1 MTVEIWELDARRI
14 LSMVRAREVSA
25 QEVADSYLART
36 AEIDPK
42 LCAYLDVLEA
52 EARIEAARVDSMLD
66 RGEDP
71 GILAGLPCA
80 IKDNINLKGAPCTC
94 ASRILQGYVSP
105 YDATAVRKMK
115 AQGAVFTGK
124 TNLDEFAM
132 GSSTENSAFM
142 TTRNPWDPTRVP
154 GGSSGGSAA
163 AVAAGMAAL
172 ALGSDTGGSI
182 RQPAAFTGIY
192 GLMPTYGRVSRYGL
206 VAFASSLDQI
216 GPFGQSVWDCAL
228 LLEAIAGHDPLDST
242 SCDRP
247 SVPFAQCLDRPVK
260 GMRAGVPRELLSFG
274 TSPGVKEAFDRALAV
289 LAGMG
294 VIVEETSLPAV
305 KYALD
310 TYYIIAPS
318 EASSNLARFDGVR
331 YGLSVRGGSLDDT
344 YSRTRGQGFG
354 KEVRRRI
361 MLGAFALSAGY
372 YDAYYLRA
380 AKIRTLIRRD
390 FERAFQSYD
399 VLLSPTTPTV
409 AFKAGERT
417 ADPIAMYLADVLTVP
432 VNLAGIPALSMP
444 CGFALPDDTTK
455 AAPGQGGTSAPS
467 GLPCGLQI
475 MGRPFDEETVLSVGY
490 ALEAE
495 TGEQVRQ
502 RTAAMRAS
510 LVSVEECEPVE

>member
-1 MTVEIWELDARRI
+1 
-14 LSMVRAREVSA
+14 MVRSREVSA
-25 QEVADSYLART
+25 QEVLDSYLARI
-36 AEIDPK
+36 AEIDSK
-42 LCAYLDVLEA
+42 VRAYLDVLEP
-52 EARIEAARVDSMLD
+52 EARVEAAKIDSRLA

-80 IKDNINLKGAPCTC
+80 IKDNINLRGAPCTC
-94 ASRILQGYVSP
+94 ASKILDGYVSP
-105 YDATAVRKMK
+105 YDATVIRKMK
-115 AQGAVFTGK
+115 GQGAVFTGK

-132 GSSTENSAFM
+132 GSSTENSAFGA
-142 TTRNPWDPTRVP
+142 TRNPWDVSRVP

-182 RQPAAFTGIY
+182 RQPAAFTGTY
-192 GLMPTYGRVSRYGL
+192 GLLPTYGRVSRYGL

-228 LLEAIAGHDPLDST
+228 LLEAIAGHDPMDAT
-242 SCDRP
+242 SWDRET
-247 SVPFAQCLDRPVK
+247 VPFTRRLERPMK
-260 GMRAGVPRELLSFG
+260 DLLAGVPKELLGFG
-274 TSPGVKEAFDRALAV
+274 TSPGVKEAFDRSLSV
-289 LAGMG
+289 LADMG
-294 VIVEETSLPAV
+294 VVIEETSLPAV

-331 YGLSVRGGSLDDT
+331 YGLSIRGGNLGDM
-344 YSRTRGQGFG
+344 YARTRGQGFG
-354 KEVRRRI
+354 KEVRRRV

-390 FERAFQSYD
+390 FEKAFETYD

-409 AFKAGERT
+409 AFKAGEKT
-417 ADPIAMYLADVLTVP
+417 EDPVAMYLADVLTVP

-444 CGFALPDDTTK
+444 CGFAVPDD
-455 AAPGQGGTSAPS
+455 APGQATAAGRPNSQD

-475 MGRPFDEETVLSVGY
+475 MGKPFDEETVLSVGY

-495 TGEQVRQ
+495 TGDQVRE
-502 RTAAMRAS
+502 RTAAMRS
-510 LVSVEECEPVE
+510 TLVAAEERERVD

>member
-1 MTVEIWELDARRI
+1 MEVWEMTAREILGKIR
-14 LSMVRAREVSA
+14 SREVSA
-25 QEVADSYLART
+25 QEVVDSYLARI
-36 AEIDPK
+36 AEVDPK
-42 LCAYLDVLEA
+42 ICAYLNVMEP
-52 EARIEAARVDSMLD
+52 EARLEAARVDAAFQ

-71 GILAGLPCA
+71 GLLAGLPCA
-80 IKDNINLKGAPCTC
+80 VKDNINVKGTACTC
-94 ASRILQGYVSP
+94 ASKILEGYVSP
-105 YDATAVRKMK
+105 YDATAIKRMRE
-115 AQGAVFTGK
+115 QGAVLIGK

-132 GSSTENSAFM
+132 GSSTENSAFF
-142 TTRNPWDPTRVP
+142 TTKNPWDPERVP

-163 AVAAGMAAL
+163 AVAAAMAPV

-182 RQPAAFTGIY
+182 RQPAAFTGTY

-228 LLEAIAGHDPLDST
+228 LLEVIAGLDQLDST
-242 SCDRP
+242 SADRAAARF
-247 SVPFAQCLDRPVK
+247 SMSLDRPVK
-260 GMRAGVPRELLSFG
+260 GMRAGVPKELLGFG
-274 TSPGVKEAFDRALAV
+274 TSPGVKEAFDRVLAV
-289 LAGMG
+289 LSGMG
-294 VIVEETSLPAV
+294 VVIEETSLPSV
-305 KYALD
+305 QYALD

-331 YGLSVRGGSLDDT
+331 YGLSVRDSDLDAL
-344 YSRTRGQGFG
+344 YKETRGRGFG

-361 MLGAFALSAGY
+361 MLGTFALSAGY

-390 FERAFQSYD
+390 FEKAFQAFD

-417 ADPIAMYLADVLTVP
+417 ADPLAMYMADVLTVP

-444 CGFALPDDTTK
+444 CGFAVPE
-455 AAPGQGGTSAPS
+455 GGGGTS
-467 GLPCGLQI
+467 LPCGLQI
-475 MGRPFDEETVLSVGY
+475 MGKPFDEDTVLSVGH

-495 TGEQVRQ
+495 IGDRIRERS
-502 RTAAMRAS
+502 ADMRKA
-510 LVSVEECEPVE
+510 LTVLEECERVG

>member
-1 MTVEIWELDARRI
+1 VEIWELSTRDLLARIR
-14 LSMVRAREVSA
+14 SREVSA
-25 QEVADSYLART
+25 QEVADSYLARI

-42 LCAYLDVLEA
+42 VCAYLNVLEP
-52 EARIEAARVDSMLD
+52 ETRIEAARIDAALQ

-71 GILAGLPCA
+71 GTLAGLPCA
-80 IKDNINLKGAPCTC
+80 IKDNINLKGVPCTC
-94 ASRILQGYVSP
+94 GSRILEGYVSP
-105 YDATAVRKMK
+105 YDATVVRRMREH
-115 AQGAVFTGK
+115 GALFVGK

-132 GSSTENSAFM
+132 GSSTENSAFF

-154 GGSSGGSAA
+154 GGSSGGSAS

-182 RQPAAFTGIY
+182 RQPAAFTGTY
-192 GLMPTYGRVSRYGL
+192 GLQPTYGRVSRYGL

-228 LLEAIAGHDPLDST
+228 LLEVIAGLDPLDST
-242 SCDRP
+242 STDRP
-247 SVPFAQCLDRPVK
+247 KVPFTKRLDRAVK
-260 GMRAGVPRELLSFG
+260 GLKAGVPRELLGFG
-274 TSPGVKEAFDRALAV
+274 TAAGVKEAFDRALAV
-289 LAGMG
+289 LADMG
-294 VIVEETSLPAV
+294 AVIEETSLPAV

-331 YGLSVRGGSLDDT
+331 YGLSIRGGDLDDLYT
-344 YSRTRGQGFG
+344 RTRGQGFG

-361 MLGAFALSAGY
+361 MLGTFALSAGY

-380 AKIRTLIRRD
+380 AKIRTLIGRD
-390 FERAFQSYD
+390 FEKAFETFD

-417 ADPIAMYLADVLTVP
+417 ADPIAMYMADVLTVP

-444 CGFALPDDTTK
+444 CGFAVPE
-455 AAPGQGGTSAPS
+455 PGADRD
-467 GLPCGLQI
+467 LPCGLQI
-475 MGRPFDEETVLSVGY
+475 MGKPFDEETVLAVGY

-495 TGEQVRQ
+495 IGDQVRS
-502 RTAAMRAS
+502 RTAAMRETLAR
-510 LVSVEECEPVE
+510 LEECERVD